1 MRSRSILLVVVIVA
15 IATTAAVAPVAGQSV
30 DEAADAVDNAV
41 DDDEA
46 TNETEQL
53 LYQFTGGGALRSV
66 DYRDGS
72 TWVTLAATDGS
83 QRFAVSEG
91 DLEGTGSFEY
101 MTVSVSAGETRTVEI
116 PVAKSAVVVT
126 TTQDGFYYA
135 GGGAGPP
142 VLTDRP
148 TAELVQLGGISGIT
162 GSVLALTLVVGRLR
176 RKHENTYTELFSDE
190 TKRVEQ
196 DAYEGWKDRAINW
209 FENRYQSKLSTVAG
223 VVLLGYIAGVVV
235 GVVPAPGD
243 LWLSLSDSE
252 RLIVAGTA
260 AATAVAAAPMY
271 YLADRLYQ
279 PEREYILDLDS
290 QDVYRAES
298 GDKSGT
304 VAAYSAPPERIS
316 EMDVDGAVTTI
327 DTPGGRA
334 HLVRGFD
341 PEENTAAGNPPEIE
355 DDRVVSI
362 HVDKIEHNRKI
373 LSDLARVGARL
384 VGAMSAFR
392 VTADAAA
399 MKDIDDG
406 LRNTVSA
413 GSDSMEDVLAEAV
426 RGTRYEGTYQPDQ
439 QLIDDDPD
447 PDDTDDTE
455 EVTNDSDIDPAT
467 NGSDSQ

>member
-1 MRSRSILLVVVIVA
+1 MHRPTLTLIAVMLILPTL
-15 IATTAAVAPVAGQSV
+15 AVAPTAGQSV
-30 DEAADAVDNAV
+30 NDATDAVDAV
-41 DDDEA
+41 TDDEEV

-53 LYQFTGGGALRSV
+53 LYQFEGGGALRSI
-66 DYRDGS
+66 DYQDGS
-72 TWVTLAATDGS
+72 TYVTLAATDGS

-91 DLEGTGSFEY
+91 DLGSTGSFEY
-101 MTVSVSAGETRTVEI
+101 MTVSVGTGETRTVEL

-135 GGGAGPP
+135 GSSGPP

-148 TAELVQLGGISGIT
+148 TNELVQLGGISGIA

-190 TKRVEQ
+190 EKRIEQ
-196 DAYEGWKDRAINW
+196 DAYEGWKDRAISW
-209 FENRYQSKLSTVAG
+209 FENRYESKISTVAG
-223 VVLLGYIAGVVV
+223 VVLLGYLGGVVV

-243 LWLSLSDSE
+243 LWLSLSDGE
-252 RLIVAGTA
+252 RLIVAGTV
-260 AATAVAAAPMY
+260 AATIVAIAPMY

-279 PEREYILDLDS
+279 PEREYLLDLDS
-290 QDVYRAES
+290 QDVYRADA

-316 EMDVDGAVTTI
+316 EMDVDGGVTTI

-341 PEENTAAGNPPEIE
+341 PETNEAAGNPPEVA
-355 DDRVVSI
+355 DDRAVSI
-362 HVDKIEHNRKI
+362 HVQKIDHNRQI
-373 LSDLARVGARL
+373 LTDLATIGRDL
-384 VGAMSAFR
+384 IGAMSAFR
-392 VTADAAA
+392 VTADSAA

-406 LRNTVSA
+406 IRNTVSA
-413 GSDSMEDVLAEAV
+413 GSDSMEDVLSEAV
-426 RGTRYEGTYQPDQ
+426 AGTRYEGTYQPDQ

-447 PDDTDDTE
+447 PDDDSNDDE

-467 NGSDSQ
+467 NGADQ